1 MKKKRYFSVEFPLKT
16 EKWQEDILL
25 KRFRI
30 ARQLYNELMTKT
42 RKRHLEMKRT
52 KAYREAY
59 RIVNKKERSKVYNDL
74 RKKYR
79 LSEFDFIFGTL

>member
-30 ARQLYNELMTKT
+30 ARQLYNELDVY
-42 RKRHLEMKRT
+42 KRQLYM
-52 KAYREAY
+52 
-59 RIVNKKERSKVYNDL
+59 SL
-74 RKKYR
+74 W
-79 LSEFDFIFGTL
+79 SC